1 MAEFHVFDPK
11 TWERA
16 EHFRYYMDFIKTR
29 YNLNVNIDIT
39 GFLTALKEQKLKFF
53 PSMLYV
59 VMRTVNDTKEFR
71 TCLNPEGQ
79 PGYWDYCIPS
89 YTVFHPD
96 DKTFSDIWSEYSPDF
111 PSFYQQVVSDIT
123 TYGNNKGVKGRA
135 GRPDNFTP
143 VSSLPWLSFSG
154 HGCDTFSDSRMI
166 LPIILFGKY
175 FKQGERILLPLSI
188 SVNHAAAD
196 GYHSAKFLNDIQ
208 KLCDEYDT
216 FL

>member
-1 MAEFHVFDPK
+1 MAEFHLYDMN

-16 EHFRYYMDFIKTR
+16 EHFHYYMDLIKTR

-39 GFLTALKEQKLKFF
+39 GFLARLKDRKLKFF

-59 VMRTVNDTKEFR
+59 VMRAVNDNREFR
-71 TCLNPEGQ
+71 TCLDADGQ
-79 PGYWDYCIPS
+79 PGYWDYCVPS

-111 PSFYQQVVSDIT
+111 DTFYQNVLRDMDTWKDV
-123 TYGNNKGVKGRA
+123 KGVKGKP
-135 GRPDNFTP
+135 GRPANFTA
-143 VSSLPWLSFSG
+143 VSSLPWLSFTG

-175 FKQGERILLPLSI
+175 FEQGGRILLPFSI
-188 SVNHAAAD
+188 SVNHASAD
-196 GYHSAKFLNDIQ
+196 GYHSAKFLNDVQ
-208 KLCDEYDT
+208 KYCDE
-216 FL
+216 FC